1 MSLSCYRSIVFSDMP
16 LGMHETFLRLRSDH
30 AMIREVGG
38 LVVMNRDG
46 NWGYAGGETYGA
58 GLIES
63 GMVGVQEVVDRL
75 TSRASRIEHP
85 EYVLNDNTHCLIV
98 TTSESDVHSI
108 ARLVDAAETTMPEHT
123 RCDWLHIEWSEGMP
137 FTKAEAVL
145 TQWNGGEFDRN
156 CIRNRTA
163 SDKVEYGHHE
173 WSAAIIQYLEARM
186 LERPGPVDFEES
198 KAPPRTFGF
207 ATLDFSQTEGQRFLK
222 ARAFL
227 DAVQRENERVDLDWV
242 FRQCSDALN
251 GGRDIFSKA
260 LAASDTPSDIGQL
273 VKLDEDYSRFNVRE
287 RLSSFRDSVTN
298 DSGTIEKV
306 EQVVENGLRDLK
318 TQIDAV
324 LDTSSETAQK
334 RLSVIQSLLGNVPDQ
349 TQGKP
354 LRTTLML
361 DDCESECLTKLAS
374 FSTSDEAPPSVHE
387 LHIQRRFCAEQQDN
401 IVSLQRAIEID
412 REAGIDTSTERQALI
427 VLRQDFEKSEQGF
440 EALRQRYTRF
450 RRAMFASLSTE
461 WMEGLFE
468 QLVEQATYSYT
479 PPVVEEKPL
488 FSALEKKV
496 MIASAFVLPVWL
508 WLSWKI
514 GLQFWFEQLVVSGC
528 YVAVWA
534 VLISLRLGRRKKP
547 PVENPMVEQ
556 RRRFIKAARDYHSSM
571 VLFAALTRF
580 QKVFDE
586 EIRKPL
592 LIEYN
597 RLSGVLH
604 HLRSR
609 AVETQSIV
617 DQSFTAVDFVQHIG
631 DAESFNRY
639 YEEELSPPLSGA
651 PSIVQVYLNLM
662 RSARLSWTEDE
673 AVDEYGNII
682 SNEVVD
688 HLSVLQNFEMLD
700 YILERKHSRPPLFVN
715 PELPPLRELI
725 RRAKISL
732 GALHDC
738 EVEED
743 GILTIYVGR
752 SKNEMLL
759 NRFKDE
765 ISELFSESRQA
776 RLKFVM
782 TDDSNRIGFL
792 RRVDI
797 DVKSM
802 LQRERQEAHRTRKRK
817 PAPVDDE
824 NPGGD
829 DLETDQPAEQTRVA
843 SPAGDVVKVNLRG
856 RELDVA
862 LPHFTREELETV
874 EGLDHFERGVLLVP
888 GQDAEEVVF
897 SRILGY
903 SDFDDVLNQLISDL
917 DAKAGEL
924 NLSLTEVLIAFV
936 QAIPYQVGSHEKYPV
951 ETLMLGYGDCSDKS
965 TLLKKLLGMA
975 GIDSVLLLFEELQ
988 HMALGVKV
996 PQGSQGHIVNGYAFL
1011 ECTAPF
1017 VLGDEPKPLVTEA
1030 TPVMGTA
1037 ELLLPDESLGAWKEY
1052 PEYWTAHSVS

>member
-1 MSLSCYRSIVFSDMP
+1 MP

-46 NWGYAGGETYGA
+46 LWGYAGGEVYGN
-58 GLIES
+58 GLIET
-63 GMVGVQEVVDRL
+63 GMFGVQEVVDRL
-75 TSRASRIEHP
+75 TSRSTRIEHP
-85 EYVLNDNTHCLIV
+85 EYVLDDNTHCLIV

-108 ARLVDAAETTMPEHT
+108 ARLVDAAEKTMPEHT

-163 SDKVEYGHHE
+163 SDKVEYGHRE

-186 LERPGPVDFEES
+186 LERAGALDLEGS

-207 ATLDFSQTEGQRFLK
+207 ATLDFSQTEGRRFLK

-227 DAVQRENERVDLDWV
+227 DAVSRENERVDLDWV
-242 FRQCSDALN
+242 FRQCSDALR
-251 GGRDIFSKA
+251 GGRDIFSRA
-260 LAASDTPSDIGQL
+260 VSASDMPTDISKL
-273 VKLDEDYSRFNVRE
+273 VRIDEDYASFNVRE
-287 RLSSFRDSVTN
+287 RLSFFRDLVTN

-306 EQVVENGLRDLK
+306 EQVVEDGLKDLK
-318 TQIDAV
+318 TQIDGV

-334 RLSVIQSLLGNVPDQ
+334 RLAVIQSLLGNVPDQ

-354 LRTTLML
+354 LRTTYML
-361 DDCESECLTKLAS
+361 DDCESECLAKLAS
-374 FSTSDEAPPSVHE
+374 FSSNEETPPSVQE

-401 IVSLQRAIEID
+401 IVSLERAIEID
-412 REAGIDTSTERQALI
+412 EEAGIDTSTERQALI
-427 VLRQDFEKSEQGF
+427 GLRKDFEKCEQGF

-488 FSALEKKV
+488 FSPREKKV
-496 MIASAFVLPVWL
+496 LIASAFFLPVWL

-514 GLQFWFEQLVVSGC
+514 GLQFWFEQLLVSGC

-534 VLISLRLGRRKKP
+534 VLISLRLGRKKKA

-597 RLSGVLH
+597 RLSGVLD
-604 HLRSR
+604 HLRST
-609 AVETQSIV
+609 AGDTQSMV
-617 DQSFTAVDFVQHIG
+617 DQSFTEVDFVQHIG
-631 DAESFNRY
+631 NAESFSRFY
-639 YEEELSPPLSGA
+639 DEELSAPMSAA

-662 RSARLSWTEDE
+662 RSRRLSWTEDE
-673 AVDEYGNII
+673 AVDQYGDIL
-682 SNEVVD
+682 SQEVME
-688 HLSVLQNFEMLD
+688 HLNVLENFEMLD
-700 YILERKHSRPPLFVN
+700 YILEREHRRPPAFVN
-715 PELPPLRELI
+715 PALPPLTELI
-725 RRAKISL
+725 RQAKISL

-738 EVEED
+738 ELED
-743 GILTIYVGR
+743 DGRLTIYVGR
-752 SKNEMLL
+752 SENEMLIT
-759 NRFKDE
+759 RFKDE
-765 ISELFSESRQA
+765 ISDMFAESSQA
-776 RLKFVM
+776 RLNFVM

-792 RRVDI
+792 RVVDI
-797 DVKSM
+797 DVKAM

-817 PAPVDDE
+817 PTPVVDAT
-824 NPGGD
+824 PGEDG
-829 DLETDQPAEQTRVA
+829 LETHQQEEQISVT
-843 SPAGDVVKVNLRG
+843 SPAGNVVTIHLRG
-856 RELDVA
+856 QEVDVE
-862 LPHFTREELETV
+862 LPHFTKEELETV

-965 TLLKKLLGMA
+965 TLLRKLLGMT
-975 GIDSVLLLFEELQ
+975 GIDSSLLLFEELQ
-988 HMALGVKV
+988 HMALGVRV
-996 PQGSQGHIVNGYAFL
+996 PQSSPGLVVNGFAFL

-1017 VLGDEPKPLVTEA
+1017 VVGSEPKPLVTDEI
-1030 TPVMGTA
+1030 PVVSSA
-1037 ELLLPDESLGAWKEY
+1037 EFLLADESLGEWMEY
-1052 PEYWTAHSVS
+1052 TEYWTAHCTD